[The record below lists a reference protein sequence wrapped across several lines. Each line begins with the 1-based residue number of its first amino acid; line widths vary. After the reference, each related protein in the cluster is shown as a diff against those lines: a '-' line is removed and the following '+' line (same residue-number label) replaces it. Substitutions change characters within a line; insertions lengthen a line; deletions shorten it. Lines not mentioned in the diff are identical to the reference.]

1 MVSTYK
7 SPLERNSRFNTLVA
21 IPRIWNEHS
30 IGIWKERFSSL
41 QELRLRLDQV
51 DDMPFILIWIKV
63 CAILSNMLADLG
75 DLWEEEFKDDYMNGN
90 YESTSLLEIE
100 VSPND
105 PIGVL
110 RREITRDYAVAFDEQ

>member
-1 MVSTYK
+1 M
-7 SPLERNSRFNTLVA
+7 
-21 IPRIWNEHS
+21 
-30 IGIWKERFSSL
+30 
-41 QELRLRLDQV
+41 

-63 CAILSNMLADLG
+63 CAILRNMLADLG
-75 DLWEEEFKDDYMNGN
+75 DLWEKEFKDDYMNEN